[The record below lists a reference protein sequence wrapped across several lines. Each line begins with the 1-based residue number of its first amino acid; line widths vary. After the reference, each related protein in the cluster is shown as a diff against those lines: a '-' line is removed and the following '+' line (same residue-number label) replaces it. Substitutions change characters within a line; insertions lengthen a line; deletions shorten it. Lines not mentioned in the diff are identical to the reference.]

1 MDIMISPS
9 MLVCTPRAVLA
20 LEPAG
25 PETSEDVD
33 DDPDRISKIRARQY
47 LRNKL
52 VVTAMVADR
61 HASATREQWK
71 RSLKKWVMRP
81 APPPYARTHTRRA
94 RRAAS

>member
-33 DDPDRISKIRARQY
+33 DDPDRISKIRARQST
-47 LRNKL
+47 RNKL

-61 HASATREQWK
+61 RASATREQE
-71 RSLKKWVMRP
+71 VMRQKVG
-81 APPPYARTHTRRA
+81 HTPRPN
-94 RRAAS
+94 